1 MSLAAGHNNGHRL
14 PDLFD
19 MMPLIRWQLLAIKK
33 LQTSC
38 SFQINDKPRFFGR
51 GLCFLDS
58 DLF

>member
-38 SFQINDKPRFFGR
+38 SF
-51 GLCFLDS
+51 
-58 DLF
+58 